1 MRDYLKKIVIMCLIQ
16 ALVFDMNPVS
26 ISADTQQE
34 PTAQINVTSDMVNGN
49 ENMTKLSDTDSEKGK
64 VLVYGRIEGSQ
75 HWTKD
80 NIYYI
85 LTDSSLINPVIIGN
99 LVIDPGTVICF
110 GQGNTAHGTI
120 DTTEV
125 KSASSLRV
133 MNGTVTAKG
142 TETEPIIFKQ
152 DTNDT
157 DWGSI
162 IFDTDIDEDTQQTC
176 GGGIFEYCQFINGGE
191 WTSSAEGILSID
203 GTSDQTD
210 RSFKLKVSN
219 CVFDA
224 SDVVSSRQNAGKALV
239 DGSAAIYC
247 GAIDRNTDIEVTGSI
262 FRGMGRALES
272 VGTEYIYP
280 ENFSCLIEDNT
291 FESNGYF
298 NNTISEGMGYIEWSA
313 NAIVRNNTFYNTT
326 GNELDAPACWL
337 RGGCATY
344 EVEGNTFNGNSDI
357 TGDNAN
363 RYAPLKINIGANVNA
378 DTTKTYAPNTCNYG
392 SDVGKYAEIVRSTPK
407 QPEYISG
414 NTGYLGVI
422 GGLAYRMHHVCID
435 YSRKVTIAPGATCYM
450 TDDITVE
457 STGKLIARG
466 TSDKPIHF
474 VGTNGYFPEYIRVN
488 AGWTKDNYAD
498 SSAETVLENCTF
510 DKKITIFASL
520 VETDGEVP
528 EELPVTLYMKDC
540 QMNDVERGIEVNI
553 RGNDSEWSMV
563 SCIDIN
569 NVTIKGR
576 GDNGESDD
584 CGFYIWTYYY
594 PDDVELIKVSNCRVY
609 NFTNGTGISTYINS
623 CDEDSADLAG
633 KQYIFDHMTVA
644 GCAAGIYYGG
654 QVLPVIKNGIITGNV
669 KTFGTEPKA
678 DQIPGIAQNITYSCL
693 YNNDSNNVTYSY
705 GTGCIVK
712 NPYFADASA
721 GDFHLMSTGGRWNG
735 TAWVYDTVTS
745 PCIDAGDVS
754 DSFINEPLPNGNR
767 VNMGAYGNTT
777 EASRPGKGGGPD
789 DGGPSAKPS
798 STPGSEPSAAPSST
812 PSSTPGSVPSAAPS
826 STPTS
831 TPGSTPGSTT
841 SAAPSSTPSS
851 TPDNAVCM
859 HVNKELR
866 DSREAACE
874 TEGYTGDT
882 YCKDCGKKLSVGAGI
897 AATGHCPVVNV
908 QKASTDNDG
917 MITTSCIK
925 CKTVTDSRRIAK
937 VSVIKLNKTRYTFN
951 GKKQTPSVILTD
963 SDSNALIE
971 NTDYIVKMPDGMK
984 DVGSYKIEVVLNGSR
999 YSGNAELSFQIAP
1012 KGTNITRLRA
1022 AKKSA
1027 VIKWKKRMSQTD
1039 GYQIRYSVDSRFKKG
1054 NKLVTV
1060 NKGNKNS
1067 KKLMGLQAKK
1077 KYYITIRTYKT
1088 VGKQRYYSE
1097 WSKKYKVTTR

>member
-1 MRDYLKKIVIMCLIQ
+1 MKGYLKKMVIMCLIP
-16 ALVFDMNPVS
+16 ALVFAMNPVP

-34 PTAQINVTSDMVNGN
+34 PTAQTNETSDTVNSN

-80 NIYYI
+80 NIYYVV
-85 LTDSSLINPVIIGN
+85 TDSALFDPVIIGD
-99 LVIDPGTVICF
+99 LVIDPGTTVYF
-110 GQGNTAHGTI
+110 GHGNTVRGIIHP
-120 DTTEV
+120 DTEL
-125 KSASSLRV
+125 KSASSLRILYG
-133 MNGTVTAKG
+133 NVTAKG
-142 TETEPIIFKQ
+142 TADEPIIFKQ

-157 DWGSI
+157 NWAGI
-162 IFDTDIDEDTQQTC
+162 ILDSQIEDDTKKTC
-176 GGGIFEYCQFINGGE
+176 KSGIFEYCQFINGGE
-191 WTSSAEGILSID
+191 WESAGANVLSID
-203 GTSDQTD
+203 SASDQDDYTFQLTVD
-210 RSFKLKVSN
+210 HCTFDSTEVVNDKLE
-219 CVFDA
+219 
-224 SDVVSSRQNAGKALV
+224 AGKALV
-239 DGSAAIYC
+239 DGGNAIC
-247 GAIDRNTDIEVTGSI
+247 CNTTNRKTDIKVTDSV
-262 FRGMGRALES
+262 FRGMAHALSSAET
-272 VGTEYIYP
+272 GHIYP
-280 ENFSCLIEDNT
+280 ENFSCLIEGNN
-291 FESNGYF
+291 FETCGYY
-298 NNTISEGMGYIEWSA
+298 NNSISEGKGYIEWSA
-313 NAIVRNNTFYNTT
+313 NAVIKDNTFHNTS

-337 RGGCATY
+337 SGGCATY
-344 EVEGNTFNGNSDI
+344 EIEGNAFIGNEDT

-363 RYAPLKINIGANVNA
+363 RYAPLKINIGANVNS
-378 DTTKTYAPNTCNYG
+378 DKTKTYAPNTCNYG
-392 SDVGKYAEIVRSTPK
+392 SDVGKYAEIVSSTPK
-407 QPEYISG
+407 QPEYITG
-414 NTGYLGVI
+414 DTGYLGVI
-422 GGLAYRMHHVCID
+422 GGLAYRMHYVSID

-450 TDDITVE
+450 ANDINIE

-474 VGTNGYFPEYIRVN
+474 VGTNGYYSEYIRVN

-498 SSAETVLENCTF
+498 SSAETVFENCTF
-510 DKKITIFASL
+510 DKKITILASL
-520 VETDGEVP
+520 VETNGEVP
-528 EELPVTLYMKDC
+528 EELPVTLYMRDC
-540 QMNDVERGIEVNI
+540 RMNDVARGIEVNI

-576 GDNGESDD
+576 GDDGESDD
-584 CGFYIWTYYY
+584 RGFYIWTNYY
-594 PDDVELIKVSNCRVY
+594 PDDVELIKISNCRVY
-609 NFTNGTGISTYINS
+609 NFTNGTGIYTYINS
-623 CDEDSADLAG
+623 CNKDSADLAG
-633 KQYIFDHMTVA
+633 KQCIFDHMTVA

-654 QVLPVIKNGIITGNV
+654 QVLPVIKNSIIAGNT
-669 KTFGTEPKA
+669 KTFSTEPEA

-712 NPYFADASA
+712 DPYFADAAA

-777 EASRPGKGGGPD
+777 EASRPGTGGGSD
-789 DGGPSAKPS
+789 DGGPSAK
-798 STPGSEPSAAPSST
+798 

-826 STPTS
+826 STPGSTPGSESSAAPSS
-831 TPGSTPGSTT
+831 TPGSTP
-841 SAAPSSTPSS
+841 SAAPSS

-882 YCKDCGKKLSVGAGI
+882 YCKDCGKKLSVGTGI
-897 AATGHCPVVNV
+897 AATGHSPVVNV

-925 CKTVTDSRRIAK
+925 CKAVTGSRRIAK

-963 SDSNALIE
+963 SDGNALIE

-984 DVGSYKIEVVLNGSR
+984 DVGNYKIEVVLNGSR
-999 YSGNAELSFQIAP
+999 YSGNAEVSFRIAP

-1027 VIKWKKRMSQTD
+1027 AIKWKKRTSQTD

-1067 KKLMGLQAKK
+1067 KKLTGLQAKK